1 MQGIEIV
8 HSVPSAW
15 LVLTLV
21 VLAVIAVYY
30 VVHLVR
36 ARLSGSG
43 SEPARRLRIIR
54 LLAGASVLGLV
65 ISGAVLLNIA
75 QDVDL
80 AKTQTALERHYGL
93 TFSGL
98 ITKHQVQVDGGLSV
112 VQFVLDEPAGS
123 GTAGTFG
130 VGALRHEGN
139 RLALLQLA
147 PGPGMTAPSDSQ
159 VSDLTGAI
167 SQMIRD
173 GSYSALVEMPAK

>member
-21 VLAVIAVYY
+21 VLAVIAVYC

-43 SEPARRLRIIR
+43 SEPAKRRRIIR

-80 AKTQTALERHYGL
+80 AKTQTALERQYGVA
-93 TFSGL
+93 FSGL
-98 ITKHQVQVDGGLSV
+98 ITKHQVDGGLSV

-147 PGPGMTAPSDSQ
+147 PGPGTTAPSDSQ